1 MKPTGTG
8 RSKQRKTRPVL
19 PLLAGADLPPPAKQ
33 VPSLEGQQALPG
45 MEDEERERVYR
56 GRRDEGRG
64 QQHLF

>member
-1 MKPTGTG
+1 MPKKPTHRGK
-8 RSKQRKTRPVL
+8 RQARPVP

-45 MEDEERERVYR
+45 MDDEERERQWR

-64 QQHLF
+64 QRHLF

>member
-1 MKPTGTG
+1 VP
-8 RSKQRKTRPVL
+8 

-45 MEDEERERVYR
+45 MEDEERERAYR

-64 QQHLF
+64 QRHLF